1 MRRVLMLMGALLFA
15 TTAWAGEGLE
25 GKGILD
31 FAEVPAKL
39 VPARPAV
46 LDGKNITAPPTETS
60 FWVEPGVH
68 EIVVTA
74 VIEDSM
80 QLMGGIVNEHV
91 GPGDDPGKTSITVE
105 AGKRYRIAA
114 EVLNN
119 MGKWQPVVWQV
130 EDADD

>member
-1 MRRVLMLMGALLFA
+1 MRKAIVILGALLFA
-15 TTAWAGEGLE
+15 TAAWAGEGLE
-25 GKGILD
+25 SKGILD
-31 FAEVPAKL
+31 FAEVPAEL
-39 VPARPAV
+39 VPARLAV
-46 LDGKNITAPPTETS
+46 LDGNNITAPPTETS

-74 VIEDSM
+74 IIEDPM
-80 QLMGGIVNEHV
+80 ELMGGIVNEHV

-119 MGKWQPVVWQV
+119 MGKWQPVVWKV
-130 EDADD
+130 EDAKD